1 MYLRATQYLP
11 LNLETDVSGQVE
23 FLINVSFCTQH
34 DMKIHTG
41 VIIALENVLSMQPK
55 KTNDQY

>member
-23 FLINVSFCTQH
+23 LLIDVSFCTQH
-34 DMKIHTG
+34 DMKIPTG
-41 VIIALENVLSMQPK
+41 GIKALENVLYMQPK
-55 KTNDQY
+55 KDKC